1 MNAKL
6 EYVQELYKKRL
17 DCGKSLLE
25 LTTYDNVSLW
35 WIVDTLFCNFIKNM
49 TVDDGTS
56 KLYPRKVFI
65 VFYQTIGIHIKFLY
79 DLGLKVLLSIAILI
93 LRKYDQGEKKSKKII
108 LLTPDKGWMFVRDY
122 ETNKLKKGDAIFHSL
137 ITKLKNNYNLLAVY
151 SLDIYPIKGVK
162 IFIDK
167 LRSWYVPYK
176 LLNIYWSPYVWKKER
191 DALKHFKK
199 SWHYLKSDKKFRELC
214 VCNGRDLYN
223 RIIEELELYFFFLFP
238 LAVSYIELG
247 KLMIDSEKPNLI
259 LLENEEGWRE
269 RAFLVIASK
278 LENTP
283 TLAVQHGC
291 FDHTQRGSMH
301 PKDEISPVGS
311 VKLPYC
317 PIPDKTAVYGNYY
330 KELLTKAII
339 YPENSVVVTGH
350 PRYDILA
357 DADKIYSK
365 EKFLK
370 RYNINPNHKIVLWTT
385 GCPDISDEENVNNF
399 KAVFETMQNLKNV
412 TLIIKQHPGEGE
424 RYRKMIEEYLYNYK
438 ISAVVAPKNSDT
450 YEQIFICDL
459 MITKTSTTAIEAVA
473 LNKPVIILNLS
484 GNHDI
489 IDYIKEGVALGVY
502 KEEDLKQAIEKLL
515 KDDTDLAMNRKSY
528 IEKHLYKIDGKATE
542 RVADLITQMIEK
554 SRREKDGK

>member
-1 MNAKL
+1 MNTKL

-108 LLTPDKGWMFVRDY
+108 LLTPDKEWRFVRDY

-137 ITKLKNNYNLLAVY
+137 ITELKNNYNLLAVY

-162 IFIDK
+162 NFIDK

-191 DALKHFKK
+191 DAFKHFKK

-223 RIIEELELYFFFLFP
+223 QIIEELELYFFFLFP

-259 LLENEEGWRE
+259 LLENEEGWRV

-278 LENTP
+278 LKNTP
-283 TLAVQHGC
+283 TLAVQHGG
-291 FDHTQRGSMH
+291 FEHTQRGSMH
-301 PKDEISPVGS
+301 PKDEIPPVGS

-330 KELLTKAII
+330 KELLTKVII
-339 YPENSVVVTGH
+339 YPENSVVVTGQ

-365 EKFLK
+365 EEFLSKFK
-370 RYNINPNHKIVLWTT
+370 INPNHKFVLWTT
-385 GCPDISDEENVNNF
+385 QCHGISREENIKNF
-399 KAVFETMQNLKNV
+399 KAVFRTMQNLEDV
-412 TLIIKQHPGEGE
+412 TLIIKQHPNEGK
-424 RYRKMIEEYLYNYK
+424 RYTKMIKDCLTNYK
-438 ISAVVAPKNSDT
+438 IDAVVTQKSSDT
-450 YEQIFICDL
+450 YEQIFVCDL
-459 MITKTSTTAIEAVA
+459 MITRHSTTAMEAVA
-473 LNKPVIILNLS
+473 LNKPVIVLNLS
-484 GNHDI
+484 REPDTVE
-489 IDYIKEGVALGVY
+489 YVKEGVALGVY
-502 KEEDLKQAIEKLL
+502 KGEDLKPAIEKLL
-515 KDDTDLAMNRKSY
+515 KDDSELAKNRRGY
-528 IEKHLYKIDGKATE
+528 IEKYLYKIDGKATE
-542 RVADLITQMIEK
+542 RVVNLITKMIE
-554 SRREKDGK
+554 EKKEKNET